1 MCTVIYK
8 NIEIHNAAALDA
20 DESGATWYRFPKDV
34 CDVMELDKEKKVC
47 TNSTGVELRFK
58 ISGESATIKM
68 ECTDG
73 KDAGVV
79 SCFHV
84 FRGGIQGGWQDVELN
99 CYVPPKPHLFEIK
112 NAENMNTLKK
122 TADEIKSPWSPEV
135 VRIIF
140 DRGHYRIIDV
150 IGDVEAPSAEDVP
163 KDTLLC
169 YGSSITHGSNALD
182 QSHAWASI
190 LADNIKM
197 DCRNLGMA
205 GTCAMEPEAVDY
217 IADEGVRGNWSA
229 ATLELGINVLNWDE
243 SKIYSRAKYTVETI
257 AKRNKDKP
265 IFVISPLYCADEND
279 PNHRADIWRKQL
291 QIVIDELNLPN
302 VTMINGLELLGD
314 VSLLSADMIHPNIY
328 GVRQIADRLT
338 DIVKRTLT
346 KF

>member
-8 NIEIHNAAALDA
+8 NIEIHNAVAFDA
-20 DESGATWYRFPKDV
+20 DKSGATWYRFPKNV
-34 CDVMELDKEKKVC
+34 CNALELDKERKVC

-58 ISGESATIKM
+58 ILGESAAIKM
-68 ECTDG
+68 ECTDS

-79 SCFHV
+79 SCFHI

-112 NAENMNTLKK
+112 NAENMDTLKK
-122 TADEIKSPWSPEV
+122 TAEKINSPWSPEV
-135 VRIIF
+135 VRMIF

-150 IGDVEAPSAEDVP
+150 IGDVEAPSAKDVP

-182 QSHAWASI
+182 QSHTWASI

-205 GTCAMEPEAVDY
+205 GTCAMEPEAIDY
-217 IADEGVRGNWSA
+217 IAGEGECGKWSA

-265 IFVISPLYCADEND
+265 IFVISPLYCADEID
-279 PNHRADIWRKQL
+279 PKHRADIWRKQL
-291 QIVIDELNLPN
+291 KIITDELNLPN

-314 VSLLSADMIHPNIY
+314 VSLLSADMVHPNIY
-328 GVRQIADRLT
+328 GVQQIADRLT
-338 DIVKRTLT
+338 NIVKRTLT
-346 KF
+346 KI